1 MNGMKILCIIIFSS
15 YLVHS
20 LDESL
25 LKSSILICSEYSD
38 AKRCSFFSYAIFKI
52 LNDFN
57 EMDVASDFL
66 LCTFVDMIRQAKLI
80 GLDSSTSES
89 DEIINAH
96 VETRWYSVIWGNS
109 YISSMTAISIVRL
122 ILASS
127 SGLVFTFDDKIQL
140 FQVWLSN

>member
-1 MNGMKILCIIIFSS
+1 
-15 YLVHS
+15 
-20 LDESL
+20 
-25 LKSSILICSEYSD
+25 
-38 AKRCSFFSYAIFKI
+38 
-52 LNDFN
+52 
-57 EMDVASDFL
+57 MDVASDFL